1 MPKNADI
8 CRMLFSALPDH
19 YFKCNYCNTVRRQ
32 LPCSGYGN
40 LISHLRDKHPDYEA
54 DYLAHASSLTGN
66 IHSFGFVDNP
76 TSRSMSRLK
85 PVSSKTLQKYLAA
98 TTRAVE
104 KDFARAIPPIFGVIR
119 STLDEVDLIAASRC
133 AYIRNIFAIFG
144 HSVESLKF
152 LVGANCA
159 TKQVTATL
167 LGVPLV
173 SCASYRFNL
182 ATESF
187 LAEHEDLVGAPAAHR
202 RIAALVE
209 SLKTFN
215 SVCKKMQ
222 EETVSRGTEADLTP
236 EELQALHP
244 FELEAAASEP
254 TPSSRS
260 SRARTR
266 ARSDAEDFATA
277 LLHSRPIPELGTPRY
292 NPILVM
298 TPQRASLL
306 PVNFEMIVFLRA
318 NRRFWDANALVSLDV
333 DDTDDN

>member
-1 MPKNADI
+1 
-8 CRMLFSALPDH
+8 
-19 YFKCNYCNTVRRQ
+19 
-32 LPCSGYGN
+32 
-40 LISHLRDKHPDYEA
+40 
-54 DYLAHASSLTGN
+54 
-66 IHSFGFVDNP
+66 
-76 TSRSMSRLK
+76 MSRLK

-187 LAEHEDLVGAPAAHR
+187 LVEHEDLVGAVSALMVALRAIKNRAELRRYKSLALLRANATRWNSTFMMLERYVRISDVAKRVDAVYDLLPKPAAHR

-215 SVCKKMQ
+215 SLCKKMQ
-222 EETVSRGTEADLTP
+222 EETV
-236 EELQALHP
+236 
-244 FELEAAASEP
+244 
-254 TPSSRS
+254 
-260 SRARTR
+260 
-266 ARSDAEDFATA
+266 
-277 LLHSRPIPELGTPRY
+277 
-292 NPILVM
+292 
-298 TPQRASLL
+298 
-306 PVNFEMIVFLRA
+306 
-318 NRRFWDANALVSLDV
+318 
-333 DDTDDN
+333 